1 MDGDSDNGGGW
12 RDDSILVDDHLI
24 SNLQQNQRGGP
35 DYPSVEDAPD
45 RQPDDCWMLPSNSTV
60 MEVLGPNYVR
70 LDDIRKKTVAYMTFN
85 SGKHQVDIWGD
96 RACIDEA
103 KKYLDVIGNKVNE
116 RKHPMRRT
124 KKWEKPARELTEK
137 EKRRAEKRQQ
147 RKTEEKRYQGLPAA
161 PQPYT
166 ACFTMP
172 DNNIPIPKII
182 GEKEA
187 YLNQIRASCKSF
199 IWYDEGLHIFK
210 VAGQDEE
217 LVEEAA
223 GRVRNH
229 FLKIRRGTDRSM
241 PKGSELR
248 LLYQPTRN
256 IGARFIKL
264 PKNFVLNDLYGDEQV
279 SPYRILE
286 PIAGGKPSASL
297 VQYNM
302 LTDEVKK
309 LDLSKTQQQQQQQ
322 QQQKQ
327 QQQSVALIDF
337 GDNND
342 DDNVVHPGQNLD
354 TSEIAESLRD
364 LNIRNANMMER
375 ALDEGLESLRLLDW
389 EITMEVAFGQIYLL
403 NYPRRD
409 DFYTFTSHELA
420 NVYFPHQNFI
430 SKLAPCIGTTYNH
443 VKGLLEY
450 LSVSGEEYTDSPRTS
465 YVIEALQNPS
475 LPEPVRPESGYAQRG
490 GGASRG
496 EQAAAA
502 AAAEAASMVTWK
514 SVLTI
519 NTFTKEGHAG
529 LWNCVTDSRTLVNIS
544 CANLEGEYSW
554 ETRLN
559 FARRLPS
566 DYDTPQGQFVSYLRR
581 SKDHRLVMSVTPAYR
596 PHIIKQ
602 RTKWVY
608 AWKRY
613 IIEVEKEE
621 MWDMSNMD
629 DAHQAMTNSND
640 NNNHHSTAAAAGLPT
655 DLSSFTPHR
664 VNYYVTMA
672 RENWRYRFAENIDL
686 TIGQAPTWT
695 IRDFL
700 ANDTEEENTAM
711 LQKDAKEFSDIMTK
725 VLPVFY
731 ETRPASL
738 V

>member
-1 MDGDSDNGGGW
+1 MSQYMDGDSDDGGGW
-12 RDDSILVDDHLI
+12 RDASILVDDN
-24 SNLQQNQRGGP
+24 SNSGFHQNQRGSA

-45 RQPDDCWMLPSNSTV
+45 RQPDDCWMLPSNSSV
-60 MEVLGPNYVR
+60 MEVLGPNCVR
-70 LDDIRKKTVAYMTFN
+70 LDDIRKKTEAYMTFN
-85 SGKHQVDIWGD
+85 SGKYQVDIWGD
-96 RACIDEA
+96 RSCIDEA

-116 RKHPMRRT
+116 RKHPMRST

-137 EKRRAEKRQQ
+137 EKRRVEKRQQ
-147 RKTEEKRYQGLPAA
+147 RKTEEKRYQGLPAV
-161 PQPYT
+161 PQPFT
-166 ACFTMP
+166 ASFTMP
-172 DNNIPIPKII
+172 DSNIPLPKII

-210 VAGQDEE
+210 VAGQDNE
-217 LVEEAA
+217 LVEQAA
-223 GRVRNH
+223 GRVRNLY
-229 FLKIRRGTDRSM
+229 LKIRRGTDPTMPRS
-241 PKGSELR
+241 SELR

-264 PKNFVLNDLYGDEQV
+264 PKNFVSCDLYSDEQI
-279 SPYRILE
+279 SSYRILE

-302 LTDEVKK
+302 LTDGVKK
-309 LDLSKTQQQQQQQ
+309 LDLSTMQQ

-327 QQQSVALIDF
+327 QQQSVSLIDF

-342 DDNVVHPGQNLD
+342 DDNAIHPGQNLD

-364 LNIRNANMMER
+364 LNIRNAKMMER

-389 EITMEVAFGQIYLL
+389 EISMEVAFGQIYLL
-403 NYPRRD
+403 NYPKRD
-409 DFYTFTSHELA
+409 DFYTFSSEQLA
-420 NVYFPHQNFI
+420 NLYFPHHVFN

-450 LSVSGEEYTDSPRTS
+450 LSVCGEEYTDSPRTS
-465 YVIEALQNPS
+465 YVIEAIQNPT
-475 LPEPVRPESGYAQRG
+475 LPEPARPESKYSHRG
-490 GGASRG
+490 GGPSRG

-502 AAAEAASMVTWK
+502 AAAEAASAVTWK
-514 SVLTI
+514 SVLTV

-529 LWNCVTDSRTLVNIS
+529 LWNCVTDSNTLVNIS

-559 FARRLPS
+559 YARRLPS
-566 DYDTPQGQFVSYLRR
+566 DYDTPQGQFVNYLRR
-581 SKDHRLVMSVTPAYR
+581 SKDNRLVMSVTPAYR

-629 DAHQAMTNSND
+629 DTHHTIINSND
-640 NNNHHSTAAAAGLPT
+640 HNNHHSTAAAAGLPT

-686 TIGQAPTWT
+686 AIGEAPTWT

-700 ANDTEEENTAM
+700 ANNVDEENTAM
-711 LQKDAKEFSDIMTK
+711 LQKDAKEFADIMTK